1 MRKFEKVILSM
12 ILCVFVASLCACGKA
27 NKSDEYASLYGET
40 IAGLQDDELFAVIET
55 DASDPVLLVTSQYYD
70 DGQGNQASI
79 WCDVYYPVDGTV
91 KNIGKLESMGT
102 AYPISYDKNGIYI
115 TFGNTECYEID
126 EKEGTVT
133 LVEGIDEQSE
143 DAVVVNFSYGA
154 SDAQ

>member
-12 ILCVFVASLCACGKA
+12 ILCVCIVSLCACGKA
-27 NKSDEYASLYGET
+27 SKSDEYASLYGET

-55 DASDPVLLVTSQYYD
+55 GASDPVLLVTSQYYD
-70 DGQGNQASI
+70 DGSGNQASI

-102 AYPISYDKNGIYI
+102 AYPISYDKNGIYV

-126 EKEGTVT
+126 EKEGAIA
-133 LVEGIDEQSE
+133 LVEGIDEQSK
-143 DAVVVNFSYGA
+143 DAAVVSFSYGA